1 MYDIKFMNSLG
12 NGTPLPSPNFPK
24 LIFNWRLYNKMI
36 KGCDLS

>member
-1 MYDIKFMNSLG
+1 MYDIKFMIPLG
-12 NGTPLPSPNFPK
+12 DGIPLPPNFPK

>member
-1 MYDIKFMNSLG
+1 MYDIKFMNPLVD
-12 NGTPLPSPNFPK
+12 GTPPPNFPK

>member
-1 MYDIKFMNSLG
+1 MYDIKFMNLLAG
-12 NGTPLPSPNFPK
+12 GVNPPE